1 MEKAIFPGKIQTVNT
16 NNTAF
21 RLLKFTAFLIKSP
34 FKRLLQPEIIQ
45 IAYADSINQ
54 TIGE

>member
-34 FKRLLQPEIIQ
+34 FKRLVQPEIIQ